1 MKEFLRRIS
10 LAVATILSASFVVA
24 TSYPL
29 TVTDDLGREV
39 VLEQAPTRIV
49 SMIPSSTETVCAIE
63 ACDLLVGVDQFSNYP
78 AEVGDL
84 PKLGSAFSANIEEL
98 VALEPDL
105 VLADEYSGIVTALE
119 GLGIPVFAGTPQ
131 TYEEVFENFET
142 LGLLLDREVEAA
154 LLSGRLRGQ
163 VEEIAR
169 QVSRLE
175 APTVFFEVDAT
186 PYSVGPGSY
195 IDELIGLAGGENI
208 IGEGFEQFP
217 QVDPEYIVAADPQVI
232 VLADAPFGE
241 SAEGVASRPG
251 WSSLAAVSD
260 GRVVELSSEQADALS
275 RAGPRLADAV
285 RLLAAIFHPGRF

>member
-10 LAVATILSASFVVA
+10 LTVATCLLASLVVA

-29 TVTDDLGREV
+29 TVIDDLGREV
-39 VLEQAPTRIV
+39 VLDEAPTRIV
-49 SMIPSSTETVCAIE
+49 SMIPSSTESVCAIA
-63 ACDLLVGVDQFSNYP
+63 ACELLVGVDQFSNHP
-78 AEVGDL
+78 AEVAEL
-84 PKLGSAFSANIEEL
+84 PKLGSAFSPNIEAL

-131 TYEEVFENFET
+131 TYEEVFESFQT
-142 LGLLLDREVEAA
+142 LGLLLDRELEAA
-154 LLSGRLRGQ
+154 LLSGRIRGE
-163 VEEIAR
+163 VEEVER

-175 APTVFFEVDAT
+175 PPTVFFEVDAT

-195 IDELIGLAGGENI
+195 IDELISLAGGENI

-251 WSSLAAVSD
+251 WSSVAAISD
-260 GRVVELSSEQADALS
+260 GRVVELSSEQVDAVS

-285 RLLAAIFHPGRF
+285 RMLAAIFHPGRF